1 MSSKAK
7 QKCFAPAG
15 SFVEVVVMKMLDLFG
30 LHLHECGL
38 VENVPFFRGKIH
50 NVGWCGCLS
59 NLFPQIRVGLNQ
71 GCESNQS

>member
-1 MSSKAK
+1 MCSKAK

-15 SFVEVVVMKMLDLFG
+15 RVVEMVIMKMLHLLC

-38 VENVPFFRGKIH
+38 VEDMPFLRSEIH
-50 NVGWCGCLS
+50 NVAWCGCLAY
-59 NLFPQIRVGLNQ
+59 LLPKLRIGLNQ

>member
-1 MSSKAK
+1 MRSKAE
-7 QKCFAPAG
+7 QKGFTPAG
-15 SFVEVVVMKMLDLFG
+15 GVVEMVVMKVLGLLC
-30 LHLHECGL
+30 LHLHQGGL
-38 VENVPFFRGKIH
+38 VENVPFFRGEIH